1 MSGKKQSDEFP
12 MAGQPALWI
21 LIMCVL
27 TLCQGLHAQR
37 LEWSVDFNTVFDNR
51 EGDNKM
57 TDTKTFFQTQ
67 LAPEIGVSVKDGMH
81 RIMGGVVWT
90 QPIGCEWNDYNVS
103 PTLYYR
109 YKGNNGWS
117 MAMGMFPRTLM
128 HRRLPNYVWSDSVN
142 YSQRNIRGVMATYVG
157 RDGYFEG
164 IVDWR
169 AMQRH
174 NQREAFNI
182 FAHGEWQ
189 RPGAILQA
197 GGVAVMNH
205 LARSKPAFEYE
216 HVVDNFI
223 VNPYIGFDF
232 TENVKLDSLDVRVG
246 ALGSLTRNRGDGVW
260 KTPVGLWLD
269 VTLEWKM
276 LGWHNT
282 TYVGGKMFPYYSEF
296 GSVLDQGE
304 PYYRSDWYNRT
315 SLYGYL
321 IRDKWINLQASLDFN
336 VAKDNFTFYQR
347 LILRVYI
354 DCNYKKLASGY
365 KLKSAFQP

>member
-1 MSGKKQSDEFP
+1 
-12 MAGQPALWI
+12 
-21 LIMCVL
+21 
-27 TLCQGLHAQR
+27 
-37 LEWSVDFNTVFDNR
+37 
-51 EGDNKM
+51 
-57 TDTKTFFQTQ
+57 
-67 LAPEIGVSVKDGMH
+67 
-81 RIMGGVVWT
+81 
-90 QPIGCEWNDYNVS
+90 
-103 PTLYYR
+103 
-109 YKGNNGWS
+109 
-117 MAMGMFPRTLM
+117 
-128 HRRLPNYVWSDSVN
+128 
-142 YSQRNIRGVMATYVG
+142 
-157 RDGYFEG
+157 
-164 IVDWR
+164 
-169 AMQRH
+169 
-174 NQREAFNI
+174 
-182 FAHGEWQ
+182 
-189 RPGAILQA
+189 
-197 GGVAVMNH
+197 MNH

-232 TENVKLDSLDVRVG
+232 TEKVKLDSLDVRVG